1 MTTDLAREDHH
12 AHDAP
17 AAAGDNGY
25 FILVGGLLLMISLT
39 LGYLWQAERARR
51 MTAEGR
57 IAALELRMAEM
68 DRELIRARAS
78 SAFGG
83 KGPKTFTL
91 PPGVPL
97 ESVLQDMVPSR
108 KPKAPG

>member
-12 AHDAP
+12 ADDAP
-17 AAAGDNGY
+17 AGAGENGY
-25 FILVGGLLLMISLT
+25 FILVGGLLLIISLT

-57 IAALELRMAEM
+57 IVSLERRMAEM
-68 DRELIRARAS
+68 NRELTLARHSA
-78 SAFGG
+78 AFGG

-97 ESVLQDMVPSR
+97 ESVLKDMVPSR
-108 KPKAPG
+108 KPKAPE